1 MAWFGPLLPG
11 SAQQQASG
19 EPPPTSVLSTRA
31 AVSATITAAWSVV
44 RSLHP
49 EPVWAAQTT
58 RKLVQPF
65 IAPAVNNPP
74 FSSRHTYAG
83 EWPAVSWDTQRRA
96 TLQQPFVQPV
106 DAPPFSSRHS
116 YSGEWPGLSWDAQT
130 RPRLI
135 QGGGA
140 ITADNPPVCLYGGRI
155 YQRYAEYWNTPPHYQ
170 WRMVW
175 ATESGEPPEIASGTT
190 WRPIWGRRRR
200 GV

>member
-83 EWPAVSWDTQRRA
+83 EWPAVSWDTQ
-96 TLQQPFVQPV
+96 
-106 DAPPFSSRHS
+106 
-116 YSGEWPGLSWDAQT
+116 T